1 MSLWQIYEV
10 KEMGK
15 SFNEE
20 WETVHSTQEWGM
32 YPTEHV
38 IRFIARNYY
47 NVPERGK
54 IKILDFG
61 CGTGAH
67 TWYLAREG
75 FDAYAFDGSESAI
88 RRAKERFAKER
99 LSADFKV
106 LDALEADY
114 PDEYF
119 DAIVDNVCIYGNLLE
134 NIKQMYAN
142 CYRMLKTGGKM
153 VTTCFEKRT
162 QGYGTGTALEKDTYV
177 DITEGA
183 LVGRGTTHFYNE
195 EELYKVL
202 LNAGFKNIQID
213 KILYT
218 DRDIQIEQYIAIVE
232 K

>member
-1 MSLWQIYEV
+1 
-10 KEMGK
+10 MGK

-75 FDAYAFDGSESAI
+75 FDA
-88 RRAKERFAKER
+88 
-99 LSADFKV
+99 
-106 LDALEADY
+106 
-114 PDEYF
+114 
-119 DAIVDNVCIYGNLLE
+119 IVDNVCIYGNLLE

-153 VTTCFEKRT
+153 VTTCFGKRT